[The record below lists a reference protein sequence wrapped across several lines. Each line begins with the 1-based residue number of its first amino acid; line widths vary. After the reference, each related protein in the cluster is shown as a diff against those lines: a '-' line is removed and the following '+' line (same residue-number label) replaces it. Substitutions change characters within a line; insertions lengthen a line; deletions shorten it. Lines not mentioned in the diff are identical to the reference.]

1 MSNVEQEV
9 KDIIS
14 KKLGIEKSRVVN
26 EAGFDTELG
35 ADSLDQVDLLLE
47 FEQHFNITISED
59 EQTQI
64 KTVGDAVTY
73 VERNIEKSNNN

>member
-1 MSNVEQEV
+1 MSNIEQDV

-14 KKLGIEKSRVVN
+14 KKLGIEKALVVDG
-26 EAGFDTELG
+26 ASFDVDLG

-47 FEQHFNITISED
+47 FEQHFNITISEE

-64 KTVGDAVTY
+64 KTVGDAIKY
-73 VERNIEKSNNN
+73 VIKNIES